1 MNVVDEIYL
10 LIKNDKSRHTLDNN
24 IDYFQKF
31 YYSSMSINNDYR
43 VIKIFKY
50 LLSLDLTDDFE
61 PMPYLISKIFKSFND
76 YEMMLTQYCY
86 LKDANLNS
94 EYVKSLFS
102 LINDYYFFINYA
114 KNAALTSL
122 IDELNFTRDYTGSFM
137 VTLNASFFGLPVS
150 MIQQMFLL
158 IKNNIYLQDIIKK
171 GTMNKKMLDLEYI
184 HDYLNRFLFTAE
196 FMNKENI
203 NNDELMIS
211 LKEGK
216 IIDYE
221 TLLKITK
228 KLNINFLMTDKK
240 TSISS
245 FLNVV
250 EKSLQ
255 DPYEREILFK
265 TFLSKLGM
273 VEDNTYLLNFI
284 MNDERSKLYIEE
296 PDYNE
301 IINLAARHD
310 LNNLDSKT
318 CMFLLNKTFSMTL
331 LVNLKEKIKQSN
343 FSLEEQEKIKEETS
357 LVSTCDYSFKEAIEI
372 LDRIFKDDKKDI
384 DYMMLFEALKRLAK
398 TFMGDE
404 EIYVYLTEDNQIY
417 GRAYQESK
425 SIVLNVYNI
434 IKLLKT
440 NNLDEQPEM
449 LHIIATL
456 YHECRHLKQKTT
468 MTSNFDENIY
478 EMYKEEILMNSLEGY
493 YTNNYRGTYCEKDAR
508 ITGNEELINL
518 LEIYFPYMQNTIF
531 SYKKQNEK
539 EYNEIIT
546 NKKTFELSMPVRVD
560 DAIEKLVQVNPELL
574 NTYPWLKHEYNIDGT
589 RKDDTM
595 KLQ

>member
-24 IDYFQKF
+24 IVIFQKF
-31 YYSSMSINNDYR
+31 YYSSMCINNDYR
-43 VIKIFKY
+43 VIEIFKY

-114 KNAALTSL
+114 KNASLTSL

-137 VTLNASFFGLPVS
+137 VTLNASFFGLPVD
-150 MIQQMFLL
+150 MICQMFLL

-211 LKEGK
+211 LKNGK
-216 IIDYE
+216 ITDYE

-228 KLNINFLMTDKK
+228 KCPIEYLLNDEKQG
-240 TSISS
+240 ISS
-245 FLNVV
+245 FLDIVNKVL
-250 EKSLQ
+250 K
-255 DPYEREILFK
+255 DPYERQIVFN
-265 TFLSKLGM
+265 TFLGKLGM
-273 VEDNTYLLNFI
+273 IEDNRYLLNFI
-284 MNDERSKLYIEE
+284 MNDERAKSYIEKN
-296 PDYNE
+296 DYDE
-301 IINLAARHD
+301 IIYMAANYD

-318 CMFLLNKTFSMTL
+318 CMFLLDNTFSITL
-331 LVNLKEKIKQSN
+331 LINLKEKLKQN
-343 FSLEEQEKIKEETS
+343 IFTEEEKKRIQKETKWIN
-357 LVSTCDYSFKEAIEI
+357 DYNYSFTKSIEI
-372 LDRIFKDDKKDI
+372 LDKVFKDDKKDI
-384 DYMMLFEALKRLAK
+384 DYMMVFGALKSLAK
-398 TFMGDE
+398 TFMGE
-404 EIYVYLTEDNQIY
+404 EIYIYLTEDNNIY
-417 GRAYQESK
+417 GRAYQENK

-434 IKLLKT
+434 KDLLEK
-440 NNLDEQPEM
+440 NNLNEQPEV

-456 YHECRHLKQKTT
+456 YHECRHLKQKT
-468 MTSNFDENIY
+468 MMASNFDDNVY

-518 LEIYFPYMQNTIF
+518 LEIYFPYMQNAIF
-531 SYKKQNEK
+531 YYKKQNEK

-560 DAIEKLVQVNPELL
+560 EAIEKLVQVNPELL

-589 RKDDTM
+589 RKDETM

>member
-1 MNVVDEIYL
+1 MNVIDEIYL

-24 IDYFQKF
+24 IDCFQKF

-43 VIKIFKY
+43 VIEIFKY

-102 LINDYYFFINYA
+102 LINNYYFFINYA
-114 KNAALTSL
+114 KNAVLTKL

-137 VTLNASFFGLPVS
+137 VTLNASFFELPVD

-203 NNDELMIS
+203 NNDELIIS
-211 LKEGK
+211 LKDGK
-216 IIDYE
+216 ITDYE

-228 KLNINFLMTDKK
+228 KCSIEYLLNDEKQG
-240 TSISS
+240 ISS
-245 FLNVV
+245 FLDIVNNAL
-250 EKSLQ
+250 K
-255 DPYEREILFK
+255 DPYERQIVFN

-273 VEDNTYLLNFI
+273 REDNRYLLNFI
-284 MNDERSKLYIEE
+284 MNDERAKSYIEKN
-296 PDYNE
+296 DFDE
-301 IINLAARHD
+301 IIYMAANYD

-318 CMFLLNKTFSMTL
+318 CMFLLDKTFSITL
-331 LVNLKEKIKQSN
+331 LINLKEKLKQN
-343 FSLEEQEKIKEETS
+343 IFTEEEKKRIQKETNWIN
-357 LVSTCDYSFKEAIEI
+357 DYNYSFTKSIEI
-372 LDRIFKDDKKDI
+372 LDKVFKDDKKDI
-384 DYMMLFEALKRLAK
+384 DYMMVFGALKSIAK
-398 TFMGDE
+398 TFMGE
-404 EIYVYLTEDNQIY
+404 EIHIYLTEDNIY
-417 GRAYQESK
+417 GGAYQESN

-434 IKLLKT
+434 KDLLAK
-440 NNLDEQPEM
+440 NNLNEQPEV

-456 YHECRHLKQKTT
+456 YHECRHLKQKTM
-468 MTSNFDENIY
+468 MTSNFDDNVY

-518 LEIYFPYMQNTIF
+518 LEIYFPYMQNAIF
-531 SYKKQNEK
+531 YYKKQNEK

-560 DAIEKLVQVNPELL
+560 EAIEKLVQVNPELL
-574 NTYPWLKHEYNIDGT
+574 NTYSWLKHEYNIDGT
-589 RKDDTM
+589 RKDETM

>member
-24 IDYFQKF
+24 IVIFQKF

-43 VIKIFKY
+43 VIEIFKF

-86 LKDANLNS
+86 LKDANLNI
-94 EYVKSLFS
+94 EYVKKLFS
-102 LINDYYFFINYA
+102 LINDYYFFIKYA
-114 KNAALTSL
+114 ENASLTSL

-137 VTLNASFFGLPVS
+137 VTLNASFFGLPVD

-203 NNDELMIS
+203 NNDELIIS
-211 LKEGK
+211 LKDGK
-216 IIDYE
+216 ITDYE

-228 KLNINFLMTDKK
+228 KCPIEYLLNDEKQG
-240 TSISS
+240 ISS
-245 FLNVV
+245 FLDIVN
-250 EKSLQ
+250 KSLK
-255 DPYEREILFK
+255 DPYERQIVFN

-273 VEDNTYLLNFI
+273 REDNRYLLDFI
-284 MNDERSKLYIEE
+284 MNDERAKSYIEE
-296 PDYNE
+296 PDYDE

-357 LVSTCDYSFKEAIEI
+357 LVSACDYSFKEAIEI
-372 LDRIFKDDKKDI
+372 LDRVFKNDKIDI

-417 GRAYQESK
+417 GKAYQESK

-456 YHECRHLKQKTT
+456 YHECRHLKQKTM

-518 LEIYFPYMQNTIF
+518 LEIYFPYMQNAIF
-531 SYKKQNEK
+531 YYKKQNEK

-560 DAIEKLVQVNPELL
+560 EAIEKLVQVNPELL

-589 RKDDTM
+589 RKDKSM

>member
-43 VIKIFKY
+43 VIEIFKY

-102 LINDYYFFINYA
+102 LINDYYFFIKYA
-114 KNAALTSL
+114 GNASLTNL

-137 VTLNASFFGLPVS
+137 VTLNASFFGLPVD

-203 NNDELMIS
+203 NNDELMKS

-216 IIDYE
+216 ITDYE

-228 KLNINFLMTDKK
+228 KCPIEYLLNDEKQG
-240 TSISS
+240 ISS
-245 FLNVV
+245 FLDIVNKVL
-250 EKSLQ
+250 K
-255 DPYEREILFK
+255 DPYERKIVFN
-265 TFLSKLGM
+265 TFLGKLGM
-273 VEDNTYLLNFI
+273 IEDNRYLLNFI
-284 MNDERSKLYIEE
+284 MNDERSKSYIEKN
-296 PDYNE
+296 DYDE
-301 IINLAARHD
+301 IIYMAANYD

-318 CMFLLNKTFSMTL
+318 CMFLLDKTFSITL
-331 LVNLKEKIKQSN
+331 LLNLKEKLKQN
-343 FSLEEQEKIKEETS
+343 IFTEEEKKRIQKETNWIN
-357 LVSTCDYSFKEAIEI
+357 DYNYSFTKSIEI
-372 LDRIFKDDKKDI
+372 LDKVFKDDKKDI
-384 DYMMLFEALKRLAK
+384 DYMMVFGALKSLAK
-398 TFMGDE
+398 TFMGE
-404 EIYVYLTEDNQIY
+404 EIYVYLTEDNNIY

-434 IKLLKT
+434 KDLLEK
-440 NNLDEQPEM
+440 NNLNEQPEV
-449 LHIIATL
+449 LHIITTL
-456 YHECRHLKQKTT
+456 YHECRHLKQKTM
-468 MTSNFDENIY
+468 MTSNFDNNVY

-508 ITGNEELINL
+508 ITGNEELISL
-518 LEIYFPYMQNTIF
+518 LEIYFPYMQNAIF
-531 SYKKQNEK
+531 YYKKQNEK

-546 NKKTFELSMPVRVD
+546 NKKTFELSLPVRVD

-574 NTYPWLKHEYNIDGT
+574 NTYPWLKHEYNLDGT
-589 RKDDTM
+589 RKDKTM

>member
-1 MNVVDEIYL
+1 MNLVDEIYL

-24 IDYFQKF
+24 IDCFQKF

-43 VIKIFKY
+43 VIEIFKY

-102 LINDYYFFINYA
+102 LINDYYFFKKYA
-114 KNAALTSL
+114 KNASLTSL

-137 VTLNASFFGLPVS
+137 VTLNASFFELPVD

-203 NNDELMIS
+203 NNDKLMIS
-211 LKEGK
+211 LKDGK
-216 IIDYE
+216 ITDYE

-228 KLNINFLMTDKK
+228 KCPIEYLLNDEKQG
-240 TSISS
+240 ISS
-245 FLNVV
+245 FLDIVN
-250 EKSLQ
+250 KSLKG
-255 DPYEREILFK
+255 PYERQIVFN

-273 VEDNTYLLNFI
+273 REDNRYLLNFI
-284 MNDERSKLYIEE
+284 MNDERAKSYIEKN
-296 PDYNE
+296 DYDE
-301 IINLAARHD
+301 IIYMAANYD

-318 CMFLLNKTFSMTL
+318 CMFLLDKTFSITL
-331 LVNLKEKIKQSN
+331 LINLKEKLKQN
-343 FSLEEQEKIKEETS
+343 IFTEEEKKQIEKETNWIN
-357 LVSTCDYSFKEAIEI
+357 DYNYSFKEAIEI
-372 LDRIFKDDKKDI
+372 LDKVFKDDKKDI
-384 DYMMLFEALKRLAK
+384 DYIMVFGALKSLAK
-398 TFMGDE
+398 TFMGE
-404 EIYVYLTEDNQIY
+404 EIYIYLTEDNNIY

-425 SIVLNVYNI
+425 SVVLNVYNI
-434 IKLLKT
+434 KDLLAK
-440 NNLDEQPEM
+440 NNLNEQPEV

-456 YHECRHLKQKTT
+456 YHECRHLKQKTL

-518 LEIYFPYMQNTIF
+518 LEIYFPYMQNAIF
-531 SYKKQNEK
+531 YYKKQNEK

-589 RKDDTM
+589 RKDETM

>member
-31 YYSSMSINNDYR
+31 YYSSMCINNDYR
-43 VIKIFKY
+43 VIEIFKY

-102 LINDYYFFINYA
+102 LINDYYSFINYA
-114 KNAALTSL
+114 ENATLTKL
-122 IDELNFTRDYTGSFM
+122 IDELNFTRDYTGSM
-137 VTLNASFFGLPVS
+137 MITLNASFFELPVD

-211 LKEGK
+211 LKNGK
-216 IIDYE
+216 ITDYE

-228 KLNINFLMTDKK
+228 KCPIEYLLNDEKQG
-240 TSISS
+240 ISS
-245 FLNVV
+245 FLDIVN
-250 EKSLQ
+250 KALK
-255 DPYEREILFK
+255 DPYERQIVFN

-273 VEDNTYLLNFI
+273 IEDNRYLLNFI
-284 MNDERSKLYIEE
+284 MNDERAKSYIEKN
-296 PDYNE
+296 DYDE
-301 IINLAARHD
+301 IIYMAANYD

-357 LVSTCDYSFKEAIEI
+357 LVSACDYSFKEAIEI
-372 LDRIFKDDKKDI
+372 LDKVFKDDKKDV
-384 DYMMLFEALKRLAK
+384 DYMMVFGALKSLAK
-398 TFMGDE
+398 TFMGE
-404 EIYVYLTEDNQIY
+404 EIYVYLTEDNNIY

-434 IKLLKT
+434 KDLLEK
-440 NNLDEQPEM
+440 NNLNEQPEV
-449 LHIIATL
+449 LHIITTL
-456 YHECRHLKQKTT
+456 YHECRHLKQKTM
-468 MTSNFDENIY
+468 MTSNFDDNVY

-518 LEIYFPYMQNTIF
+518 LEIYFPYMQNAIF
-531 SYKKQNEK
+531 YYKKQNEK

-560 DAIEKLVQVNPELL
+560 EAIEKLVQVNPELL
-574 NTYPWLKHEYNIDGT
+574 NTYPWLKHEYNINGT
-589 RKDDTM
+589 RKDKPM